1 MMYIQKL
8 WYDGESII
16 VEDINYEEMFEMA
29 KLATAKKVGVPVP
42 APIPSDVTHL
52 VCYFGAKGFTP
63 SYAQTARVELPIGTV
78 PRQTVSGVD
87 YFVFDTTVLPPA
99 SGDYDLYFTL
109 EDQADAEEGDFSPV
123 VSVPLDRIPPTKL
136 GQPVVL

>member
-1 MMYIQKL
+1 
-8 WYDGESII
+8 
-16 VEDINYEEMFEMA
+16 MA

-42 APIPSDVTHL
+42 ATIPSDVTHL
-52 VCYFGAKGFTP
+52 VCYYGLAGFTP
-63 SYAQTARVELPIGTV
+63 SYAQAARVEVPIATV

-87 YFVFDTTVLPPA
+87 YFVFDTAGLPPS

-109 EDQADAEEGDFSPV
+109 EDKNDSEEGDFSPV